1 MFFTVSDVS
10 PKALLRKYKGTN
22 TSQLLTFSKLKLN
35 LVTAVFDEKCLNLH
49 FSQSYILRSSGQ
61 LIDIAGASILAS
73 RVADG

>member
-10 PKALLRKYKGTN
+10 PKALLREYKGID

-49 FSQSYILRSSGQ
+49 FSQSYTLRSSD
-61 LIDIAGASILAS
+61 L
-73 RVADG
+73 VAVS